1 MATETDSL
9 LWLMGEWAIKGTF
22 LIALVGVLTLLL
34 KNASAALRHGVWA
47 IGMVMLLC
55 LPLLQLVTP
64 ALPVGWMPAPQ
75 VEAAEPVAAV
85 VEGLVPTFESPAPM
99 QQGERIVNGEADVTY
114 VITVEQATFGERVAA
129 VWNETAAWASSL
141 SATQWIVL
149 IWSLGVALVL
159 MNMLAGAMGVWWLT
173 RQARPVRDPEWCDL
187 VDELSDRLELTRPIQ
202 LLKSPRATT
211 PLTWGATRPVVML
224 PIEADI
230 WSQERRRCVLLH
242 ELAHVKRYDCVSQ
255 TFAQMACA
263 FNWYNPL
270 VWLAARHMRIE
281 REKACDDFV
290 IRGGVAPSAYA
301 THLLDIAKQV
311 KRTFVSPMGAVA
323 MAKKSQLEGR
333 VMNVL
338 DPQKRRNRMNKVLVG
353 LSVLASCVIVLPL
366 AAIEPLTNHFAGDDA
381 VLAHA
386 EELVLAEQF
395 AAEEEAYVE
404 ELMQRN
410 RVGTNRPMGRRAAA
424 FVALLD
430 DEDASLRQQAAHSLS
445 EIENDEVVEALL
457 DALRN
462 ERNAEVRQTIV
473 WALGQIESAAAVEAL
488 MVHAQREQDME
499 VLNNIIHALGQ
510 IEDDRAVSG
519 LFRLWDR
526 MDEADA
532 RAQIAWAL
540 GQIESEEATQGLV
553 KMMQLEPNA
562 EVRSQIAWALGQ
574 IEDERAVGRLVRVL
588 EQEEEAQVRSQIAWA
603 LGQIEDDRAV
613 EGLSEA
619 LRDEPN
625 AEVRQQIAWA
635 LGQIENER
643 AVDALVTVIN
653 RDRDREVRETAA
665 WALGQIES
673 ERAVDGLVL
682 LLDDGD
688 QGLRNKA
695 VWALAQIESERAT
708 EALVRV
714 LRNDRDRENRAMAAQ
729 ALGQIEDPRAI
740 DALVE
745 ALKDE
750 DAEVRRNAAWALS
763 QMDDDDWD
771 RDYEDSRDW
780 SNARDC
786 DRCDDTH
793 AHRSH
798 YHYHYDG
805 VDFEIDEEKLREYE
819 RRAEELGLQFAESGL
834 EIGEGVLKLLE
845 DVFEDEDIRREVK
858 RATESAMR
866 EVDAEVTVAFRE
878 AMRELKEAQRE
889 VRRERARR
897 DGNR

>member
-22 LIALVGVLTLLL
+22 LIAFVGVLTMLL

-47 IGMVMLLC
+47 LGMVMLLC
-55 LPLLQLVTP
+55 LPLLQVVTP
-64 ALPVGWMPAPQ
+64 AMPVGWLPAPP
-75 VEAAEPVAAV
+75 VEAAEPAAAAL
-85 VEGLVPTFESPAPM
+85 EEWMPMAESPVPMSASAP
-99 QQGERIVNGEADVTY
+99 EPATEADVTHALAM
-114 VITVEQATFGERVAA
+114 ESATFGERARAA
-129 VWNETAAWASSL
+129 WQQTVGWASSL
-141 SATQWIVL
+141 SATHWIVL

-159 MNMLAGAMGVWWLT
+159 INMLSGAMSVWWLT

-187 VDELSDRLELTRPIQ
+187 VDELSDRLALTRPIQ

-224 PIEADI
+224 PIEADT

-338 DPQKRRNRMNKVLVG
+338 DPKKRRNRMNKVLVG
-353 LSVLASCVIVLPL
+353 LSVLASCIIVLPL
-366 AAIEPLTNHFAGDDA
+366 AAIEPLTNHFSEDA
-381 VLAHA
+381 IALAHV
-386 EELVLAEQF
+386 EEVA
-395 AAEEEAYVE
+395 AAEKAHMEEVR
-404 ELMQRN
+404 QRE
-410 RVGTNRPMGRRAAA
+410 RPAREQRPMSRRAAA
-424 FVALLD
+424 FVALLG
-430 DEDASLRQQAAHSLS
+430 DEDPTLRQQAAHSLGD
-445 EIENDEVVEALL
+445 IESDEVVDALL
-457 DALRN
+457 DALRK
-462 ERNAEVRQTIV
+462 EQNAEVRQTIV
-473 WALGQIESAAAVEAL
+473 WALGQIESTAAVEAL
-488 MVHAQREQDME
+488 MVHAEREQDAE
-499 VLNNIIHALGQ
+499 VLNSLVHAVGQ
-510 IEDDRAVSG
+510 IEDERAVSG
-519 LFRLWDR
+519 LLQMWDR
-526 MDEADA
+526 MDNSSI

-540 GQIESEEATQGLV
+540 GQIESEDATQGLA
-553 KMMQLEPNA
+553 KMMQLEPEA
-562 EVRSQIAWALGQ
+562 EVRTQIAWALGQ
-574 IEDERAVGRLVRVL
+574 IEDERAVGRLVRAL
-588 EQEEEAQVRSQIAWA
+588 EREEAAEVRAQIAWA

-613 EGLSEA
+613 DGLSEA
-619 LRDEPN
+619 LRNERN
-625 AEVRQQIAWA
+625 AEVRQQMVWA

-653 RDRDREVRETAA
+653 RDRDREVRENAA

-673 ERAVDGLVL
+673 ERAVDSLVGLL
-682 LLDDGD
+682 NDSDE
-688 QGLRNKA
+688 GLRNKA
-695 VWALAQIESERAT
+695 IWALAQIESEQAT
-708 EALVRV
+708 EALAQV
-714 LRNDRDRENRAMAAQ
+714 LLNDRDRENRAMAAH
-729 ALGQIEDPRAI
+729 ALGQIEDARAI

-745 ALKDE
+745 ALKDD

-763 QMDDDDWD
+763 QIDDDDWERYD
-771 RDYEDSRDW
+771 NDSDW
-780 SNARDC
+780 SSASDCGQC
-786 DRCDDTH
+786 DR
-793 AHRSH
+793 AQASGRH

-834 EIGEGVLKLLE
+834 EIGEGVLRLLE

-897 DGNR
+897 DGN